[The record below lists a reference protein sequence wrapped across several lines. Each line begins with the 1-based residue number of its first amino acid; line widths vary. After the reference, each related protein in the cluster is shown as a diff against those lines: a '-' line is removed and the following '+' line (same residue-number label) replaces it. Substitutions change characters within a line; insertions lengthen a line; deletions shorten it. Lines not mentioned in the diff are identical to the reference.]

1 MIKVKVLGGREYVIN
16 TSDGL
21 KAKEVLRKL
30 GLKIEEYVITKSSEV
45 ITEEDIVEDGDELI
59 LYPVVSGG

>member
-1 MIKVKVLGGREYVIN
+1 MIKVKVLGGREYVIDASN
-16 TSDGL
+16 TL
-21 KAKEVLRKL
+21 KVKDVLKKL
-30 GLKIEEYVITKSSEV
+30 GLKIEEYVVTKSGEV

>member
-16 TSDGL
+16 ASNTL
-21 KAKEVLRKL
+21 KVKDVLKKL
-30 GLKIEEYVITKSSEV
+30 GLKIEEYIVTKSGEV